1 MNTPSSPMEF
11 LRVCLLERLES
22 LPEGSTIQ
30 ISAEQLRV
38 LVTAY
43 HECLDLIS
51 HMEKVIEQHCTDF

>member
-1 MNTPSSPMEF
+1 MEF

-51 HMEKVIEQHCTDF
+51 RMEKVIEQHCTDF